1 MVNPFPLRDIN
12 GVTQFFQAYS
22 INEEFPEQGGV
33 YLGIVHKISG
43 LFETVYID
51 KTPNL
56 KDRLSVP
63 YILFEL
69 RRHGVN
75 YILFQNIVQD
85 DLRDKLFEDLNL
97 LYQPTMNLDF

>member
-1 MVNPFPLRDIN
+1 MISPFPLRDIN
-12 GVTQFFQAYS
+12 GETQFFQAYS
-22 INEEFPEQGGV
+22 MDEELPEQGGV
-33 YLGIVHKISG
+33 YLGIIHKISG

-56 KDRLSVP
+56 KERLSVP
-63 YILFEL
+63 LLLFEL

-85 DLRDKLFEDLNL
+85 DLRDKLFEGLNL
-97 LYQPTMNLDF
+97 LYLPTMDLNF